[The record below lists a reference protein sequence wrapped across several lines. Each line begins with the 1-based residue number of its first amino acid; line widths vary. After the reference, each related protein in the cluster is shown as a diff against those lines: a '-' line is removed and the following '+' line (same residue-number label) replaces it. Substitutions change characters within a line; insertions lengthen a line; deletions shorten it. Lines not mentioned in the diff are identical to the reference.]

1 MVSSE
6 RRRPP
11 RLPRLPDMNEMER
24 SNLRA
29 LVRHL
34 FREQGTWIRVARLLG
49 YRRSAV
55 LAFMDGLEPGNRA
68 LARCIARAVGLSLD
82 DALIGK
88 APPRKAPV
96 LVIVAPPKAPKRKRG
111 AS

>member
-11 RLPRLPDMNEMER
+11 RLPLNEMQR
-24 SNLRA
+24 ANLRA

-34 FREQGTWIRVARLLG
+34 FREQGTWIRVARVLG

-55 LAFMDGLEPGNRA
+55 LAFMDGIEPGNRA
-68 LARCIARAVGLSLD
+68 LARCIARALGLSLD
-82 DALIGK
+82 EALIGK

-96 LVIVAPPKAPKRKRG
+96 LVIVAPLKARKRKGGR
-111 AS
+111 